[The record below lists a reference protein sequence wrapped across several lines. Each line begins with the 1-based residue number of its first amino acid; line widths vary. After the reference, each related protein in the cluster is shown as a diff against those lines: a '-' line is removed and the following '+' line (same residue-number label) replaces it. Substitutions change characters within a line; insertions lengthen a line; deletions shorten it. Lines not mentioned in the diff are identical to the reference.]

1 MHPVRTFGAPKR
13 LIPSLL
19 LNFLLLFTGKIW
31 AVELVVIGATEQQKQ
46 LIGCVVDLAAEE
58 LTKLAPSQLPL
69 VFVVLEH
76 EQFLE
81 ARYRYRAF
89 KTEQAFSSLAS
100 GRIYLSSYA
109 LADFETAVKYIAHEL
124 GHFAANS
131 LFESYAENRAGPIKQ
146 KARQACH
153 LAKN

>member
-1 MHPVRTFGAPKR
+1 MHSAASFGAPQK
-13 LIPSLL
+13 LIQSLL
-19 LNFLLLFTGKIW
+19 LGFLLRFTGKIF
-31 AVELVVIGATEQQKQ
+31 AVDFVVIGATEPQKQ
-46 LIGCVVDLAAEE
+46 LIGCVVDLAAGE

-69 VFVVLEH
+69 VVVVLGH

-89 KTEQAFSSLAS
+89 KTEHAFSSLAS
-100 GRIYLSSYA
+100 GRIYLSPYA
-109 LADFETAVKYIAHEL
+109 LVDFDTAVKYVAHEL

-131 LFESYAENRAGPIKQ
+131 LFESYAEVRAAPIKQ
-146 KARQACH
+146 KARRACR